1 MLNFILA
8 LTIGGSGIIL
18 VLNHQNKIE
27 FKKIAALFVLL
38 IGCIILFGRI
48 FQPIFYKQGQ
58 IDYLN
63 GKINLNIVYEE
74 KFNGEVIVK
83 DTICTKKFD

>member
-1 MLNFILA
+1 MLNFIFG

-27 FKKIAALFVLL
+27 FKKIVALFALL
-38 IGCIILFGRI
+38 LCGFILCANIMR
-48 FQPIFYKQGQ
+48 PIFYKQGQ

-74 KFNGEVIVK
+74 KFNGEIIVK
-83 DTICTKKFD
+83 DTICTKKWD